1 MGIWLG
7 NLFALILVLNL
18 ISDLQVR
25 ANNPSLLVFHQL
37 LVVIQL

>member
-1 MGIWLG
+1 MGVWLG
-7 NLFALILVLNL
+7 NLFALILVLDL

-25 ANNPSLLVFHQL
+25 AHNPSLLVLHQL